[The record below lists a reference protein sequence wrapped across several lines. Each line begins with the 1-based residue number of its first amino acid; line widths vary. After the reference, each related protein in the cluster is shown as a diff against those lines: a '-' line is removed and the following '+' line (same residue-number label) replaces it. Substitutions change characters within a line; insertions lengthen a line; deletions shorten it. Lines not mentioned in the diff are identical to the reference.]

1 MGEKMNNDHHQKIND
16 PHWMIE
22 DHHWILKTMHG
33 YKDPD
38 DIADMAIAVLVFV
51 GWLVVVVLAI
61 GGWL

>member
-1 MGEKMNNDHHQKIND
+1 MDLALKMGARMNND
-16 PHWMIE
+16 P
-22 DHHWILKTMHG
+22 HWILKTMHG